1 MPVTMCFR
9 TVRLPAMSLDSAAMH
24 AIKKTLLLLGLVVPT
39 ALSGEEA
46 QGVRFET
53 EVIVSDLK
61 APTSLVFLPGGRALL
76 AERRSARVSL
86 LDLATK
92 TLTPLTP
99 DFAPGVLTGEDAGIH
114 DLALHPDHARN
125 GWIYMSYSS
134 GTEERSTLAID
145 RFVLDGARVT
155 KRERI
160 FSASKAQAEDR
171 FHYGGRMVFA
181 KGFLFV
187 SSGERHNQARA
198 QELSS
203 HQGKILR
210 LHDDGR
216 APADNPFVGQDRALP
231 EIWTYGH
238 RNIQGLAVHPVTGEI
253 WANEHG
259 PRHGDELN
267 LIKRGANYGWPVV
280 SYGWEYSGGPI
291 GMGITRQDGMEPPVW
306 VWTPA
311 IAPSGMFVYTGEAF
325 PAWRG
330 SFFIGSMGRTHLNRL
345 ALVNGQVVLEER
357 ILLGKAGRARLV
369 AQGPDG
375 FIYYGNDNGQLVRIR
390 PAR

>member
-1 MPVTMCFR
+1 MRF
-9 TVRLPAMSLDSAAMH
+9 AMRCAA
-24 AIKKTLLLLGLVVPT
+24 LLL
-39 ALSGEEA
+39 ALSGAPMMHAEDA

-53 EVIVSDLK
+53 EVIANDLQ
-61 APTSLVFLPGGRALL
+61 APTSLVFLDPRRALL

-86 LDLATK
+86 LDIERK
-92 TLTPLTP
+92 SLTPL
-99 DFAPGVLTGEDAGIH
+99 APGFEPLVLTGEDAGIH

-125 GWIYMSYSS
+125 GWIYVSYSS

-145 RFVLDGARVT
+145 RFTLDGARVA

-160 FSASKAQAEDR
+160 FAAAKGQAEDR

-181 KGFLFV
+181 GGYLFV
-187 SSGERHNQARA
+187 SIGDRHNQARA

-216 APADNPFVGQDRALP
+216 APADNPFVGQDRALA

-238 RNIQGLAVHPVTGEI
+238 RNIQGMAVHPATGEI

-280 SYGWEYSGGPI
+280 SYGWEYAGGPI
-291 GMGITRQDGMEPPVW
+291 GMGITRRDGMEPPVW

-311 IAPSGMFVYTGEAF
+311 IAPSGMFVYTGDAF

-330 SFFIGSMGRTHLNRL
+330 SFFIGSMSRAHLNRL
-345 ALVNGQVVLEER
+345 ALVEGQVVLEER

-375 FIYYGNDNGQLVRIR
+375 AIYFANDNGQLVRIR